1 MNSVAGAGGP
11 GGIGGLGVA
20 AVADLLGAGPTVS
33 FEFFPPRSEEASA
46 TLRRTI
52 TELAPLDPSFVSVTY
67 GAGGS
72 TRDLTHRL
80 VVDLL
85 ADGINPVAHLTSVD
99 HTLDELTSIVTGYH
113 EAGVRNVLALRGD
126 APDGDTEPFRALEHA
141 IDLVHHVRAVTG
153 EGTSIGVAAHPEGH
167 PASATVTDD
176 RRHLAVKLEAAD
188 YAVTQFFF
196 EAEPYLRLV
205 DDLAALGCTKPV
217 LPGIMPVTNLAQI
230 ERFAALSGATFPAW
244 LAQRL
249 QAVGDDRAAVR
260 AIGVEVATELC
271 AQLMDAGAPGL
282 HFYTLNRSKA
292 TREVAANLGLGEA
305 LDEPVG
311 VSG

>member
-1 MNSVAGAGGP
+1 MNVTGIPVAE
-11 GGIGGLGVA
+11 
-20 AVADLLGAGPTVS
+20 LLEVGPTVS
-33 FEFFPPRSEEASA
+33 FEFFPPRSEEGSA

-85 ADGINPVAHLTSVD
+85 DDGINPVAHLTSVD
-99 HTLDELTSIVTGYH
+99 HTLDELSAIVSGYH

-126 APDGDTEPFRALEHA
+126 PPNGDTEPLRALEHA
-141 IDLVHHVRAVTG
+141 IDLVHHVRATTG

-167 PASATVTDD
+167 PASTSVAED
-176 RRHLAVKLEAAD
+176 RRHLAAKLEAAD

-196 EAEPYLRLV
+196 EADAYLRLV
-205 DDLAALGCTKPV
+205 DDLAALGSRKPV

-230 ERFAALSGATFPAW
+230 ERFAALSGASFPTW

-249 QAVGDDRAAVR
+249 QAVGDDAAAVR
-260 AIGVEVATELC
+260 AVGVEVATELC
-271 AQLMDAGAPGL
+271 AQLMDGGAPGL
-282 HFYTLNRSKA
+282 HFYTLNRSTA

-305 LDEPVG
+305 LGDPVG

>member
-1 MNSVAGAGGP
+1 
-11 GGIGGLGVA
+11 
-20 AVADLLGAGPTVS
+20 
-33 FEFFPPRSEEASA
+33 
-46 TLRRTI
+46 
-52 TELAPLDPSFVSVTY
+52 VTY

-85 ADGINPVAHLTSVD
+85 DDGINAVAHLTSVD
-99 HTLDELTSIVTGYH
+99 HTLDELTAIVTGYH
-113 EAGVRNVLALRGD
+113 DAGVRNVLALRGD
-126 APDGDTEPFRALEHA
+126 PPESDREPFRALEHA
-141 IDLVHHVRAVTG
+141 IDLVHHVRMLTG
-153 EGTSIGVAAHPEGH
+153 DGTSIGVAAHPEGH
-167 PASATVTDD
+167 PASPSIAED
-176 RRHLAVKLEAAD
+176 RRHLAAKLEAAD

-230 ERFAALSGATFPAW
+230 ERFAALSGASFPTW

-249 QAVGDDRAAVR
+249 RAVGDDPAAVR
-260 AIGVEVATELC
+260 AVGVEVATELC
-271 AQLMDAGAPGL
+271 AQLMDGGAPGL
-282 HFYTLNRSKA
+282 HFYTLNRSTA

-305 LDEPVG
+305 LGDPVG